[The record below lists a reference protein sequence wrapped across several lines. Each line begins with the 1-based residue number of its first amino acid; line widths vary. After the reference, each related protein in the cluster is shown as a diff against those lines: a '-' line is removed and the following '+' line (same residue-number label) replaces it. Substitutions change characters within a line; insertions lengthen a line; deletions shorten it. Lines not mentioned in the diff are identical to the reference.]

1 MIRIGK
7 VYNNLMVDMLPLNA
21 KLVDRAKRL
30 ISEVTAC
37 SREEAELLYESSN
50 GNVRVAIL
58 MHMLSLNAED
68 AKNLLEK
75 SEGSLNRALDSRGVV
90 H

>member
-1 MIRIGK
+1 
-7 VYNNLMVDMLPLNA
+7 
-21 KLVDRAKRL
+21 
-30 ISEVTAC
+30 
-37 SREEAELLYESSN
+37 
-50 GNVRVAIL
+50 
-58 MHMLSLNAED
+58 MLSLNAED